1 MPAATLAGALALA
14 GCGGSDN
21 KSAVDPKKDDPKT
34 MPAKPACADPGVKP
48 NADGTDC
55 VPDTAKADA
64 AAKMAKLNSLADA
77 LQGATPSSD
86 FSAFPDPKD
95 PKDAADPQA
104 STGWEGAAH
113 TGTSGG
119 NPVTRVVYTNKGPDT
134 QVDLGDWEPADGDA
148 PGEASGVYT
157 ITAAL
162 AKYIEIAGLP
172 SDPNHKGVE
181 IGTVGVAGKFA
192 GADGK
197 FSATSAKVEIKV
209 DKDGKPTFTSP
220 NLRFTPDKGAKATQ
234 EDQSYA
240 SLGWWMVTD
249 KDDSS
254 KVMSVE
260 TRAWGTGDAYDPD
273 DDKLE
278 ALIGKAT
285 FEGISV
291 GKYTHRTGSSVAGG
305 HFNADATLEMDYAGN
320 AEGTLSGT
328 IENFMQDGKSI
339 GNGWKVELGSWD
351 TDKFS
356 SDGSEVSSGNV
367 AFNENEHNA
376 QGTFGSLKLGGGWN
390 ADLVGND
397 RKDNAPE
404 GVVGNYQI
412 GSSGTAI
419 NMLGSFAAHNTSPDQ
434 E

>member
-21 KSAVDPKKDDPKT
+21 KSGES
-34 MPAKPACADPGVKP
+34 MPTTPTTPNPACADPGVKP

-55 VPDTAKADA
+55 VPDTSAADAKANE
-64 AAKMAKLNSLADA
+64 AKLNSLADA
-77 LQGATPSSD
+77 LQGATPNNN

-104 STGWEGAAH
+104 ITGWKGSAH
-113 TGTSGG
+113 TGTHNG

-134 QVDLGDWEPADGDA
+134 QVDFGDWKPTGDDEP
-148 PGEASGVYT
+148 PTEVSGVYT
-157 ITAAL
+157 ITNAL
-162 AKYIEIAGLP
+162 AKYIEITGLP

-197 FSATSAKVEIKV
+197 FKATSGTVEIKV
-209 DKDGKPTFTSP
+209 NQDGKPMFTSQ

-234 EDQSYA
+234 EDKSYV

-254 KVMSVE
+254 KVTDVQ
-260 TRAWGTGDAYDPD
+260 TRAWKTGDNYVTDSNRLAN
-273 DDKLE
+273 
-278 ALIGKAT
+278 LIGKAT

-305 HFNADATLEMDYAGN
+305 HFNADATLEMDYAESDPGK
-320 AEGTLSGT
+320 LSGT

-339 GNGWKVELGSWD
+339 GNGWKVELGSWG
-351 TDKFS
+351 TSKFS
-356 SDGSEVSSGNV
+356 TGGSVVTPSGAVSLPG
-367 AFNENEHNA
+367 AEEDNA
-376 QGTFGSLKLGGGWN
+376 QGTFGSLKLGGDWN
-390 ADLVGND
+390 ANLVGND

-404 GVVGNYQI
+404 GVVGNYRI